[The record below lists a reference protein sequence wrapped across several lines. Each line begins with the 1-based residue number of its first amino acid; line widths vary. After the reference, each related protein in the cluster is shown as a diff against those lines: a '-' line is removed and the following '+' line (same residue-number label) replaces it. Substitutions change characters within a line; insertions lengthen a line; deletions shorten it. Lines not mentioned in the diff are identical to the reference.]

1 MKLKHILPIILITL
15 FASCDSDDN
24 EIIAPVSETE
34 SLQKVQELTNASHT
48 VELFTKSGAFQTGYN
63 DITIRIKNNTDDT
76 YFETYTIDWMP
87 MMNMESMNHSCP
99 KSSITKVIGK
109 STLYNGSLIYQ
120 MTGMDESGW
129 SLKFMYTIDSVAYMV
144 EEDITVSQSSRQNVT
159 TFIGNDSVKYIAAI
173 IEPTTPEIAINNLKV
188 GLYKMESMMMFPS
201 VADYTIG
208 LDPRMPAMGNHSTPN
223 NTDLTYN
230 ALDKM
235 YHGNLSLTMTGY
247 WVLNLKLMDA
257 DNTLLKGEDVT
268 DVNLQSS
275 FYLELEF

>member
-1 MKLKHILPIILITL
+1 MKLKYILPIILITL

-24 EIIAPVSETE
+24 EIVAPTSETE
-34 SLQKVQELTNASHT
+34 SLQKVQELSNTDHT
-48 VELFTKSGAFQTGYN
+48 VEVYTKSGSFYTGYN
-63 DITIRIKNNTDDT
+63 DISIRIKNNADDT

-87 MMNMESMNHSCP
+87 MMNMGSMNHSCP

-109 STLYNGSLIYQ
+109 STLYNGNLIYQ

-129 SLKFMYTIDSVAYMV
+129 SLKFMYTIDDVDYMV

-159 TFIGNDSVKYIAAI
+159 TFTGSDSVKYIAAI
-173 IEPTTPEIAINNLKV
+173 IEPTTPAIAINDLKV

-201 VADYTIG
+201 VANYTIG

-268 DVNLQSS
+268 DVNPQSS
-275 FYLELEF
+275 LYLELEF